1 MNAGNKGK
9 KVLIGLAACAALLG
23 ARKARAEIVLYDKDT
38 WTLKTDGLAQG
49 FYMLSMGDTDPSPGT
64 APITTDF
71 DFLGTAP
78 GGPDGKFV
86 SSRFRSGWTGGRF
99 NWRATKQMTPDTKA
113 SAYLGI
119 AYSISTHNAPA
130 DPGGPWDI
138 RNGFVEVE
146 GPWGDVVVGRAVGLY
161 TLGSIIHTIMTT
173 SAANGL
179 GNTCGTGG
187 NNLSCYTSGYGVK
200 FPGFWAG
207 MFYTT
212 PDLSGLKIK
221 IGAMDPVAVGADPDM
236 GAPATSSRWART
248 PLPHMQTLITYNLD
262 AGAVKAMVHF
272 NGFWQRIGRTVPGI
286 GMAPGVSQWRDPM
299 GGGAGLDLTIDIFKI
314 GGGGSFEH
322 GTNLYVPLVG
332 NETVDGNG
340 TLRNGTSFYADAML
354 TLGPVDLAAGYGQ
367 ASLKRTTFDETNA
380 FNINKVQSNIHGSI
394 QYHIAPLTFVA
405 DLNLLHH
412 EWYAGNKQDVQVVSL
427 GANFAY

>member
-9 KVLIGLAACAALLG
+9 KALIGLAACAALLG

-49 FYMLSMGDTDPSPGT
+49 FYMLSMGDTDPVGT
-64 APITTDF
+64 TAIDHDF

-78 GGPDGKFV
+78 GNPDGKFV

-130 DPGGPWDI
+130 APGGPWDI

-146 GPWGDVVVGRAVGLY
+146 GPWGTVQVGRAVGLY

-179 GNTCGTGG
+179 GNTCGVGG
-187 NNLSCYTSGYGVK
+187 DNLSCYTSGYGVK

-207 MFYTT
+207 FYYQT

-221 IGAMDPVAVGADPDM
+221 VGAMDPVQVGEEGP
-236 GAPATSSRWART
+236 GGTPVPYSSLWPKT
-248 PLPHMQTLITYNLD
+248 PLPHFQTLVTYNLD

-272 NGFWQRIGRTVPGI
+272 NGFWQRIGRNFGTPL
-286 GMAPGVSQWRDPM
+286 VSQWRDPI
-299 GGGAGLDLTIDIFKI
+299 GGGAGLNLTIDIFKI

-332 NETVDGNG
+332 SETVDGNG
-340 TLRNGTSFYADAML
+340 TLRDGTSFYGDAMV
-354 TLGPVDLAAGYGQ
+354 TLGPVDIAAGYGQ
-367 ASLKRTTFDETNA
+367 ANLKRTAYDEANSP
-380 FNINKVQSNIHGSI
+380 NINKMQSNIRGSI
-394 QYHIAPLTFVA
+394 QYHVAPLTFVA
-405 DLNLLHH
+405 GLNLLHH
-412 EWYAGNKQDVQVVSL
+412 EWYAGNKQNVQVFSL

>member
-49 FYMLSMGDTDPSPGT
+49 FYMLSMGDSAQVGGT
-64 APITTDF
+64 APIDHDF
-71 DFLGTAP
+71 DFLDSP
-78 GGPDGKFV
+78 PPGPDGKFV

-119 AYSISTHNAPA
+119 AYSISTQNAPA
-130 DPGGPWDI
+130 APG
-138 RNGFVEVE
+138 
-146 GPWGDVVVGRAVGLY
+146 
-161 TLGSIIHTIMTT
+161 
-173 SAANGL
+173 
-179 GNTCGTGG
+179 
-187 NNLSCYTSGYGVK
+187 CYTSGYGVK

-221 IGAMDPVAVGADPDM
+221 VGAMDPVQVGEEGPM
-236 GAPATSSRWART
+236 GAPVPYSSLWPKT
-248 PLPHMQTLITYNLD
+248 PLPHFQTLITYNLD
-262 AGAVKAMVHF
+262 AGMVKAMVHF
-272 NGFWQRIGRTVPGI
+272 NGFWQRIGRNFTPPGS
-286 GMAPGVSQWRDPM
+286 MTAVSQWRDPL

-332 NETVDGNG
+332 SETVDGNG
-340 TLRNGTSFYADAML
+340 TLRDGTSLYADAML

-367 ASLKRTTFDETNA
+367 ATLKRTAYDEVNSP
-380 FNINKVQSNIHGSI
+380 NINKVQRNIHGSI